1 MMNNEITAYDI
12 IADAVRE
19 YINNT
24 DGVIDYAYIVS
35 FEMSYNPVKGFKKY
49 TEIVYYNNDGS
60 IDFEMD
66 FCEGE
71 KYVVNINILPLYKV
85 GEFMTEC
92 KYYSNI

>member
-1 MMNNEITAYDI
+1 MINERNAYDI

-19 YINNT
+19 YVHNT
-24 DGVIDYAYIVS
+24 DYVIDYAYIVS
-35 FEMSYNPVKGFKKY
+35 FKMSYHPYKDFKKY
-49 TEIVYYNNDGS
+49 TEIVYYNYDGS

-71 KYVVNINILPLYKV
+71 RYVIDIDILPLYKV

-92 KYYSNI
+92 KYYSETP